1 MKALSVFHNRP
12 IGLLADKTWQL
23 LPMNITSPPSPF
35 SEKLVLILS
44 RISDNVHRQKKGNNE
59 NKVTGEI

>member
-23 LPMNITSPPSPF
+23 LPMNFYVPLPLLF
-35 SEKLVLILS
+35 LKNWCLFY
-44 RISDNVHRQKKGNNE
+44 
-59 NKVTGEI
+59 VTLT